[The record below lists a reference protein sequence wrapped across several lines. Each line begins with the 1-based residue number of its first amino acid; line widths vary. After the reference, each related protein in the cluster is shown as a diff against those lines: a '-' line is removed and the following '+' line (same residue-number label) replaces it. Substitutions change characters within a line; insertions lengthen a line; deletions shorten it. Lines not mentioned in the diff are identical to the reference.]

1 MIIWVDLGNYGVST
15 SQGDY
20 FLAKY
25 SRVPNFGEKNKVIY
39 NGESLYLGDG
49 EFSTDWNKSKKETT
63 LPLLF
68 SVLARE
74 GSDSYYDVVL
84 GLPAQ
89 QYKNNKESFK
99 TYIEDNKLRNV
110 IWNGVEKEIII
121 TNVLVAPEG
130 AASLLLP
137 IQRA

>member
-1 MIIWVDLGNYGVST
+1 M
-15 SQGDY
+15 
-20 FLAKY
+20 
-25 SRVPNFGEKNKVIY
+25 PNFGEKNKVIY